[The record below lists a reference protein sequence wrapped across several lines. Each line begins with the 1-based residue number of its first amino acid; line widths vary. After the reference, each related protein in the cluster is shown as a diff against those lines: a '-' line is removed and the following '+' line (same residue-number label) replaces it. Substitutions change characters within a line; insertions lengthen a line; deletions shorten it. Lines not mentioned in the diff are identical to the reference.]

1 MTVGGLS
8 WELFEGDPRGIRLFG
23 TEVLRGLSYP
33 VRDEDWGTFATVTE
47 AERHEE
53 GAEAMRYERR
63 FRETGGTFHGVFT
76 IEANTHATGAE
87 IVATVRYV
95 FQRDL
100 DICRAGFTLLHPIK
114 GVAGNEMTL
123 RLANGQTARSHFP
136 ERIAAIP
143 PAVDYIGMSHRAG
156 PVEIDIAFEGESFE
170 MEDQRNFSDASF
182 KTFCRPLAK
191 PHPFQVSAGEEIS
204 QRVVLRMTKPAS
216 APGIATQAEASS
228 SARGVLPAIAWAM
241 DLGTGAPPS
250 DGLPVLLRL
259 PVGAEAAALAPVAG
273 RAGVTL
279 EIVLPEGDDG
289 TKSLA
294 ALAARCRAAGID
306 PTRVV
311 ALPEP
316 YLKCFPVTPDWPSRP
331 SLEDVIPPLRA
342 AFPSA
347 AVGGGSLTFFNEF
360 NCQRPR
366 SELVDF
372 VTFGNTAIIHAAD
385 DASVMQTIEALAHV
399 FDSASE
405 LAAGRPLHLGLI
417 AIGVR
422 SNPYGRDVL
431 HNPDNVKMPMV
442 RKDPRQFTEFAAAY
456 AVGVL
461 MVAARSGVASLAL
474 AMPDGD
480 FGVQGPQGLS
490 PLGQLI
496 GFAASLAGAEVEI
509 AHLPEGAWILRGA
522 GRSIA
527 ANLGAS
533 PVPLPPPAGPGWRPL
548 GNKTTA
554 GGSLSEL
561 AAYSVAVSG

>member
-8 WELFEGDPRGIRLFG
+8 WELFAGDPRAIRLYG

-33 VRDEDWGTFATVTE
+33 VRDEDWGTFATATE
-47 AERHEE
+47 SERREE
-53 GAEAMRYERR
+53 GAESMHYEHR
-63 FRETGGTFHGVFT
+63 FRETGGAFDGVFM
-76 IEANTHATGAE
+76 IEANTNTTGAE
-87 IVATVRYV
+87 IVASVRYA
-95 FQRDL
+95 FRSDMG
-100 DICRAGFTLLHPIK
+100 ICRAGFTLLHPIK
-114 GVAGNEMTL
+114 GVTGNEMTL

-156 PVEIDIAFEGESFE
+156 PVEIEIAFEGESFE

-191 PHPFQVSAGEEIS
+191 PHPFRVSAGEQIS
-204 QRVVLRMTKPAS
+204 QRVTLRMTLPAAAADAVAPTAAPAS
-216 APGIATQAEASS
+216 V
-228 SARGVLPAIAWAM
+228 RGRLPVIAWAV
-241 DLGTGAPPS
+241 DLGAGTPPA

-259 PVGAEAAALAPVAG
+259 RVDAEATALAPYAG

-289 TKSLA
+289 TASLA
-294 ALAARCRAAGID
+294 ALASRCRAAGLD
-306 PTRVV
+306 PARVV

-331 SLEDVIPPLRA
+331 SLEDVTVPLRA
-342 AFPSA
+342 AFPAA

-385 DASVMQTIEALAHV
+385 EASVMQTIEALEHV
-399 FDSASE
+399 FDSASA
-405 LAAGRPLHLGLI
+405 LAEGRPLHLGLI

-431 HNPDNVKMPMV
+431 PNPDNVRMPMV

-461 MVAARSGVASLAL
+461 AVAARSGVASLAL

-480 FGVQGPQGLS
+480 LGVQGPQGLS

-496 GFAASLAGAEVEI
+496 RFAAALADSEVEI
-509 AHLPEGAWILRGA
+509 AQSPEGAWILRGT

-527 ANLGAS
+527 ANPGSS
-533 PVPLPPPAGPGWRPL
+533 PVPLPPPAGPGWRRL
-548 GNKTTA
+548 GSGDAA
-554 GGSLSEL
+554 GGLSEL